1 MKIPDKNELK
11 KLSEKELNELCS
23 EIRKFLIEN
32 VSKTGGHL
40 ASNLGIVEITLA
52 LHMEYDTP
60 RDKLLFDVGHQ
71 SYVHK
76 LLTGRQEGFSRLR
89 AFGGLSG
96 FPRPAESE
104 HDAFVAG
111 HASASLS
118 AALGM
123 ARARTL
129 KNEDYSVAAVIGDA
143 SISGG
148 MALEALNDAG
158 RSGEPMVIIL
168 NDNEMSISR
177 NVGALAEYLSKLRT
191 KPSYFNMKQRIRRF
205 FSHFRHGDRINDMI
219 SRTKTG
225 FKRLLLP
232 TSFFENIGILY
243 FGPVDGHDIDEIRQ
257 MIRAAKASNKPA
269 LVHCITTKGKG
280 YKYSEEN
287 PESYHGTPSFNIASG
302 KYKKS
307 DTKPGFSN
315 VFGEQLVRMA
325 REDANI
331 CAITAGMTGGVG
343 LKKFADAYP
352 KRFFDVGIAEEH
364 AVTMSAGLAKQGM
377 LPVCAVYSTF
387 LQRAYDQLIHDV
399 ALDNLHTVFAID
411 RAGIVPGD
419 GETHQGVY
427 DMAYLASIP
436 GMTVLCPSSAAEL
449 VSAMR
454 IAIYDTHGPVAVRYE
469 KCSEGEY
476 TLDMSSSLSAVVRE
490 GSDATIVCYGAMVN
504 EVIKAADMLERDGI
518 SCEIV
523 KLFRAIPAD
532 AAEVI
537 RSVEKTGVFVCV
549 EETVSEGS
557 VGVRLAAQL
566 TLNGVKVKSSLMI
579 NVGMRFIP
587 CGSVAELRHW
597 LGMDAESIAA
607 RIRELL

>member
-1 MKIPDKNELK
+1 VKIPDKNILK
-11 KLSEKELNELCS
+11 TFSEKELDNLCHD
-23 EIRKFLIEN
+23 IRQFLIEN

-60 RDKLLFDVGHQ
+60 RDKILYDVGHQ

-76 LLTGRQEGFSRLR
+76 LLTGREDGFKSLR
-89 AFGGLSG
+89 TFGGLSG
-96 FPRPAESE
+96 FTRPEESE

-129 KNEDYSVAAVIGDA
+129 TSENYEVAALIGDA

-158 RSGEPMVIIL
+158 RSGEPFVIIL

-191 KPSYFNMKQRIRRF
+191 KPTYFNLKQKTRKF
-205 FSHFRHGDRINDMI
+205 FSRFKNGERINDFI
-219 SRTKTG
+219 SRRKAAL
-225 FKRLLLP
+225 KRLILP
-232 TSFFENIGILY
+232 NSFFENMGILY
-243 FGPVDGHDIDEIRQ
+243 FGPVDGHDIGDIRQ
-257 MIRAAKASNKPA
+257 AIRAAKASNKPA
-269 LVHCITTKGKG
+269 IIHCITTKGKG

-287 PESYHGTPSFNIASG
+287 PENYHGTPSFHIDSG

-307 DTKPGFSN
+307 DTKPGFSK
-315 VFGEQLVRMA
+315 VFGTQLVRMA
-325 REDANI
+325 REDQRI
-331 CAITAGMTGGVG
+331 CAITAGMTTGVG
-343 LKKFADAYP
+343 LKAFAGDFP

-377 LPVCAVYSTF
+377 LPVCALYSTF
-387 LQRAYDQLIHDV
+387 LQRSYDQLIHDV
-399 ALDNLHTVFAID
+399 AIGGLHVVFAID
-411 RAGIVPGD
+411 RAGLVPGD
-419 GETHQGVY
+419 GETHQGLY
-427 DMAYLASIP
+427 DIAYLASIP
-436 GMTVLCPSSAAEL
+436 GMTVLCPSSASEL

-454 IAIYDTHGPVAVRYE
+454 KAIYDIEGPVAVRYE

-476 TLDMSSSLSAVVRE
+476 TLDLSETPSAVIRKGTDV
-490 GSDATIVCYGAMVN
+490 TIACYGAMVN
-504 EVIKAADMLERDGI
+504 EVTKAAEILENCGI

-523 KLFRAIPAD
+523 KLFRVNPLD
-532 AAEVI
+532 AGEVI
-537 RSVEKTGVFVCV
+537 ESVRKTGVFVCA
-549 EETVSEGS
+549 EEAVSECS
-557 VGVRLAAQL
+557 VGMRLAAQL
-566 TLNGVKVKSSLMI
+566 ALSGVSVGRSLLI
-579 NVGMRFIP
+579 NAGMQFIP
-587 CGSVAELRHW
+587 CGSIADLRRW
-597 LGMDAESIAA
+597 LRMDAENIAE
-607 RIRELL
+607 RIKELL